1 MKVNLEK
8 VYQCEHC
15 GKKGRSAGSMSRHEK
30 FCPQKPENKH
40 ICFEYCRH
48 LKKDVETKWDESG
61 EPYIWVTHFTCL
73 AKHIKM
79 YSYKYEKT
87 IGIDPTHPY
96 LKGLIRMPLDCD
108 KFEVMT
114 GHEQQDRFNE

>member
-30 FCPQKPENKH
+30 FCPKKPENKH

-48 LKKDVETKWDESG
+48 LKREVKTTWTEEG
-61 EPYIWVTHFTCL
+61 EPWSRTTHFTCL
-73 AKHIKM
+73 ALNKKM
-79 YSYKYEKT
+79 YSYLLEQRIQFTPDY
-87 IGIDPTHPY
+87 I
-96 LKGLIRMPLDCD
+96 KGLERMPLDCD
-108 KFEVMT
+108 KFEVMNN
-114 GHEQQDRFNE
+114 HEQQDRFNE